1 MADNPAPAAPQAG
14 GPPPGVPLIIEGQYI
29 KDLSFENPSGFE
41 SLALV
46 QRGPRVG
53 VEINTQVRPLANGRY
68 EVSLFIRGEAQL
80 DDKPL
85 FIVELTYA
93 GLFFIQNIPEDS
105 IQPVLMIEGPRLLF
119 PFARNIVADAT
130 RDGGFPPLY
139 INPVD
144 FVAMYQNSLA
154 QQAQQGQATA

>member
-1 MADNPAPAAPQAG
+1 MADNPAPADPQAG
-14 GPPPGVPLIIEGQYI
+14 GQPPGIPMVIEGQYI

-53 VEINTQVRPLANGRY
+53 VEINTQVRPLTAGRY

-93 GLFFIQNIPEDS
+93 GLFHLQNIPEES

-119 PFARNIVADAT
+119 PFARCIVADAT

-144 FVAMYQNSLA
+144 FVAMYQNSIA
-154 QQAQQGQATA
+154 QQAQQGPQTA